1 MKYSFPA
8 FENGFIRAAAASP
21 ALRVAD
27 CTYNAE
33 QIIGVIRE
41 YAAKNVQLLCLPEF
55 ALTGYTCSD
64 LFLQDTLLRGAEE
77 ALAAILEASKGL
89 NIVVLVGLPVRHNGK
104 LYNCAA
110 VLCNGELLGLVP
122 KTHLPNYGEF
132 YEKRH
137 FIPGMHEPECITLA
151 GQETLLGTN
160 LLFACQQLPAYVL
173 AAEVCEDLWAPIPPS
188 CAHALA
194 GATVVANLSASDET
208 VGKAGYRRELVRG
221 QSARLLCAYLY
232 ADAGHGESTTDMTFA
247 GHNLIAENGSLLAD
261 AAPFA
266 QEDAVTELDLG
277 RMVQER
283 QRNTTFMPETNGY
296 TTVEFELPPV
306 KLALTRP
313 VSRTPFVPQ
322 DAATRAERCELILRI
337 QAEGLAKRMEHTHA
351 KCGVLGISGGLD
363 SCLAL
368 LVAVRACKVLGR
380 DAKDIVA
387 LTMPCFGTTKRT
399 RSNAEIL
406 CEALG
411 VTFGEINIAQTVQ
424 SHFADIGQP
433 ADKYD
438 VTFENCQ
445 ARVRTLELM
454 DYANKNGGFVIGTGD
469 LSELALGWAT
479 YNGDHMS
486 MYGVN
491 TGVPKTLVRHIVQ
504 YVADTCGNAT
514 LRDVLVDILD
524 TPVSPELLPTAADGT
539 IAQQTEKLVGPYELH
554 DFYLYYVLRFGFSPT
569 KIYHLARTAFDGKY
583 EPEVLLAWLKNFY
596 RRFFAQQFKRSCRQT
611 APRWARSRCP
621 PAVIG
626 VCPVTPAIPCGWQS
640 FTSWTCNPDNKK
652 PARNRFSRFRAG
664 FLQLFNFSV
673 QRIIGIQG
681 VQHLQQFLLAQPRRQ
696 AQTAQ
701 QSAACLGAVG
711 RAGDAPVIQVG
722 VGYRACL
729 GCFLPVCGAALQ
741 RRLQPLQ
748 NQLIRHALH
757 TQQALLAGLG
767 LAGLLAGNSRDIG
780 LQNVFCPHQPGD
792 KVAYLKARRIGI
804 RQDDKPLRGGHT
816 LEQLL

>member
-27 CTYNAE
+27 CTYNAD
-33 QIIGVIRE
+33 QIIGVMRE
-41 YAAKNVQLLCLPEF
+41 YAEKNVQLLCLPEF

-64 LFLQDTLLRGAEE
+64 LFLQDTLLRGAEDG
-77 ALAAILEASKGL
+77 LAAILKASEGL
-89 NIVVLVGLPVRHNGK
+89 NVVVLVGLPVRHNGK

-122 KTHLPNYGEF
+122 KVHLPNYGEF

-137 FIPGMHEPECITLA
+137 FIPGMREPECIELA
-151 GQETLLGTN
+151 GQETLIGTN
-160 LLFACQQLPAYVL
+160 LLFACKQLPAFVL
-173 AAEVCEDLWAPIPPS
+173 AAEVCEDLWSPIPPS

-208 VGKAGYRRELVRG
+208 VGKAAYRRELVCG

-266 QEDAVTELDLG
+266 GEDAVTELDLG

-306 KLALTRP
+306 ELALTRP
-313 VSRTPFVPQ
+313 VSCTPFVPQ

-411 VTFGEINIAQTVQ
+411 VTFGEINITETVK

-433 ADKYD
+433 A
-438 VTFENCQ
+438 
-445 ARVRTLELM
+445 
-454 DYANKNGGFVIGTGD
+454 G
-469 LSELALGWAT
+469 

-504 YVADTCGNAT
+504 YVADTCGNDT

-569 KIYHLARTAFDGKY
+569 KIYHLARTAFDGRY

-596 RRFFAQQFKRSCRQT
+596 RRFFAQQFKRSCNKTKPRT
-611 APRWARSRCP
+611 APVRGFARQRTHSNTLFLIC
-621 PAVIG
+621 
-626 VCPVTPAIPCGWQS
+626 
-640 FTSWTCNPDNKK
+640 
-652 PARNRFSRFRAG
+652 RFSFIPWIWI
-664 FLQLFNFSV
+664 
-673 QRIIGIQG
+673 RIRNG
-681 VQHLQQFLLAQPRRQ
+681 V
-696 AQTAQ
+696 
-701 QSAACLGAVG
+701 
-711 RAGDAPVIQVG
+711 
-722 VGYRACL
+722 
-729 GCFLPVCGAALQ
+729 AALAALN
-741 RRLQPLQ
+741 RLSCTHC
-748 NQLIRHALH
+748 R
-757 TQQALLAGLG
+757 
-767 LAGLLAGNSRDIG
+767 
-780 LQNVFCPHQPGD
+780 
-792 KVAYLKARRIGI
+792 
-804 RQDDKPLRGGHT
+804 
-816 LEQLL
+816 